1 MSLVKLNNNAVKNVT
16 SFGSIG
22 SGSLTFITKVTASSS
37 STVSLVNGSNSVVL
51 DNTYKE
57 YLFIFNN
64 IHASNDDVHFLFNGS
79 DDTSSH
85 SYDVTKTTSAFM
97 AYHNEGGSDANLAY
111 SASGD
116 VAQGTGFQNLTTG
129 DTLADNND
137 RSLGGYL
144 RLFDPSSTT
153 FVKHFIAETTVSGA
167 SNYNS
172 HAFFA
177 GYFNT
182 TSAITALQ
190 FKAASGNIDS
200 GDIVLYGIN

>member
-16 SFGSIG
+16 SFGDIG
-22 SGSLTFITKVTASSS
+22 SGSLAFIKKVTASSS
-37 STVSLVNGSNSVVL
+37 STLSFVDGASSVVL

-64 IHASNDDVHFLFNGS
+64 IHASNDDVHFLFIGS

-85 SYDVTKTTSAFM
+85 SYDVTKTSSSFM
-97 AYHNEGGSDANLAY
+97 AYHNESGSDSNLAY
-111 SASGD
+111 STSGD
-116 VAQGTGFQNLTTG
+116 QAQGTGFQNLTTG
-129 DTLADNND
+129 DTLGADND
-137 RSLGGYL
+137 QSLGGFL
-144 RLFDPSSTT
+144 HLFDPSSTT
-153 FVKHFIAETTVSGA
+153 FVKHFIARTTVSGA

-182 TSAITALQ
+182 TNAITALQ

-200 GDIVLYGIN
+200 GDIILYGIN

>member
-16 SFGSIG
+16 SFGDIG
-22 SGSLTFITKVTASSS
+22 SGSLAFIKKVTASSS
-37 STVSLVNGSNSVVL
+37 STLSFVDGASSVVL

-85 SYDVTKTTSAFM
+85 SYDVTKTSSSFM
-97 AYHNEGGSDANLAY
+97 AYHNESGSDSNLAY
-111 SASGD
+111 STSGD
-116 VAQGTGFQNLTTG
+116 QAQVTGFQNLTTG
-129 DTLADNND
+129 DTLGADND
-137 RSLGGYL
+137 QSLGGFL
-144 RLFDPSSTT
+144 HLFDPSSTT
-153 FVKHFIAETTVSGA
+153 FVKHFIARTTVSGA

-182 TSAITALQ
+182 TNAITALQ

-200 GDIVLYGIN
+200 GDIILYGIN